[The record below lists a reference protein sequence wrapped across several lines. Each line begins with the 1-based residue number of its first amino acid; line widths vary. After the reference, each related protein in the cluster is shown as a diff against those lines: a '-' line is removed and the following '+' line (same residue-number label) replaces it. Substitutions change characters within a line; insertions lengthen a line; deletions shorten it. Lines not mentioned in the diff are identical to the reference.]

1 MGGTGGDVNREEW
14 CPDVHETMSF
24 FHASSSVVHFLTI
37 FQISLTFHLCFTA
50 STLGETSPPSQ
61 PLSVSASFQDRWG
74 EQDYSS
80 FSPRW
85 LLIHQGHSCVWI
97 MSELRSKYLS
107 MTSCLDWCSCAI
119 WFFMYHGQDSWT
131 AVALQEKGCPAS
143 APETLRRKRRLSGL
157 ARTCKAAQNVTLTLS
172 CSDEMPGWG
181 NRSDMLYIFKNRPFR
196 NLNQFRG
203 NVTRRLKA
211 GDWYHVNPAKLYT
224 SITRLRLNLTP
235 T

>member
-1 MGGTGGDVNREEW
+1 MPRCTWNNVFFPCIFIS
-14 CPDVHETMSF
+14 CPLLNYFPDFTYFPSLFHCLDPRWNVPTLTAFVCLSF
-24 FHASSSVVHFLTI
+24 
-37 FQISLTFHLCFTA
+37 
-50 STLGETSPPSQ
+50 
-61 PLSVSASFQDRWG
+61 
-74 EQDYSS
+74 

-181 NRSDMLYIFKNRPFR
+181 NESDMLYIFKNRPFR